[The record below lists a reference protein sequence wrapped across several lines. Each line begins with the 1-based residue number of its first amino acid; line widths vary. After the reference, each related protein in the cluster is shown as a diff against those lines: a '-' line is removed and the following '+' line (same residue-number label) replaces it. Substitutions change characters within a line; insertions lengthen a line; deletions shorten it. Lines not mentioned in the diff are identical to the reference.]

1 MTLAKIAIVG
11 AGQGG
16 LQLAI
21 GLVQSGHEVKLLS
34 NRSAEQIENGS
45 VTSTQFMF
53 GRALGYEREL
63 GIDFWEH
70 EAPRCSSAS
79 LRVATSDG
87 SVMVHVKAGMDVP
100 GQSIDQRVKIPR
112 WMRHFEELGG
122 DMQVRDADVQ
132 ALEELGRDNDL
143 VIVAAG
149 KGEISAMFQRD
160 EQHSVH
166 VKPPRF
172 ITCVYLKESVDLAQ
186 IQMLDLNINPG
197 VGEVGTFPGISRG
210 GPCRLFTMEAVPG
223 GPMDCWQDVKTPA
236 DHLAMFKQLITTHFP
251 LIAHRI
257 GATSELIDDGAA
269 LRGHFVPVVRNPVGR
284 LPSGRAVMGMGDVL
298 VLNDPVTGQGS
309 NNASKCA
316 KVYLDAINRQGGRGL
331 DEQWMEATFAEYWNE
346 ARWVTE
352 FTNMALNPP
361 GHMLQIMKVGESN
374 QRIAKRLVDGFND
387 PTTMR
392 PWFYDPMAAADFLE
406 REQKLATA
414 A

>member
-1 MTLAKIAIVG
+1 MAKIAIVG

-21 GLVQSGHEVKLLS
+21 GLLKSGHEVKLLS

-63 GIDFWEH
+63 GIDFWQH
-70 EAPRCSSAS
+70 EAPRCTSAS
-79 LRVATSDG
+79 LRVAMSDG
-87 SVMVHVKAGMDVP
+87 SLMVHVGSGMDVP

-112 WMRHFEELGG
+112 WMRYFEALGG
-122 DMQVRDADVQ
+122 ELQVRDADIQV
-132 ALEELGRDNDL
+132 LEELAQGHEL

-149 KGEISAMFQRD
+149 KGEISAMFQRN
-160 EQHSVH
+160 EQQSVH
-166 VKPPRF
+166 TTPPRF
-172 ITCVYLKESVDLAQ
+172 ITCVYLKERVDLTQ
-186 IQMLDLNINPG
+186 PQLLDLNINPG

-210 GPCRLFTMEAVPG
+210 GACRLFTMEAVPG

-236 DHLAMFKQLITTHFP
+236 EHLAMFQQLIRTHFP

-257 GATSELIDDGAA
+257 AGQPALIDEGAT
-269 LRGHFVPVVRNPVGR
+269 LRGQFVPVVRNPVGR
-284 LPSGRAVMGMGDVL
+284 LPSGRAVLGMGDVL

-316 KVYLDAINRQGGRGL
+316 KVYLDAINRQGARGL
-331 DEQWMEATFAEYWNE
+331 DAQWMEATFAEYWEE

-361 GHMLQIMKVGESN
+361 GHMLQIMKAGESN
-374 QRIAKRLVDGFND
+374 KSIAKKLVDGFND

-392 PWFYDPMAAADFLE
+392 PWFYDPTAAADFLA
-406 REQKLATA
+406 REQQLTA